1 MAYIDII
8 DSTGGDFRYLLQ
20 EDETVITIGSAED
33 CSISLPHITDLQP
46 QHCTIS
52 LQQGCYVLTALP
64 GASILAEG
72 APTDAVML
80 VPHAVY
86 NLGSAMLMFND
97 AAPDAADA
105 TTPQEMVES
114 VPEPVAEVAP
124 EPVAEVVPEPV
135 EEVAPASEAVEEAPV
150 KKAKK
155 KHKRPSADPLVATAF
170 HTEEDGAIHVI
181 LRRLYVIAILAL
193 AFLAGLTMRYWM
205 ITGDYLIDE
214 LLK

>member
-20 EDETVITIGSAED
+20 EDGTVITIGSAED

-124 EPVAEVVPEPV
+124 EPE
-135 EEVAPASEAVEEAPV
+135 EEVAAASEAVEEAPV